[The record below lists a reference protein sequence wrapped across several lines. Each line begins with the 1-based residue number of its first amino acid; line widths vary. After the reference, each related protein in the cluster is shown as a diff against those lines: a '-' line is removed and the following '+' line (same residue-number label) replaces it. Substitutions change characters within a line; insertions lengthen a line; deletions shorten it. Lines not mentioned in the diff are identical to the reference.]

1 MQSNQTPKI
10 IPEHERTLHYVDG
23 EQHKYLGYFYPLVVL
38 KSFNGNSVELKDKKM
53 ILRVEHPESLSEK
66 EMTLDLWYRKQAETL
81 FLDKLSSMLVLARNY
96 TNIKP
101 HLRIY
106 RMPSRWGSCS
116 PKSHV
121 LILNLDLIKAPV
133 PCIEYIVLHEVLH
146 LKYPS
151 HDLGFYAA
159 LSHLMPNWHTRESIL
174 NRFFP
179 L

>member
-1 MQSNQTPKI
+1 MQPNQTPKI

-66 EMTLDLWYRKQAETL
+66 EMTLDLWYRKQAESL
-81 FLDKLSSMLVLARNY
+81 FLDKLSSMLVLARDY
-96 TNIKP
+96 TSIKP

-121 LILNLDLIKAPV
+121 LILNLDLIKAPI
-133 PCIEYIVLHEVLH
+133 PCIEYIALHEVLH

-159 LSHLMPNWHTRESIL
+159 LSQLMPNWHTRESIL